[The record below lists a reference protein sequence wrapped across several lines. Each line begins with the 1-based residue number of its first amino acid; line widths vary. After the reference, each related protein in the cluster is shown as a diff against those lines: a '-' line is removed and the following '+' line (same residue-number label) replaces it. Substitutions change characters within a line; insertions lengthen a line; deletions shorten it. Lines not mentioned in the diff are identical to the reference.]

1 MSFTSIKY
9 LYNNA
14 ISQTMSGGRDLRF
27 TVEQIWLLQ
36 RLRGSGLSRDQIV
49 AGLEDLDRLELTA
62 NTAHS
67 ALGIGGKPYGN

>member
-1 MSFTSIKY
+1 
-9 LYNNA
+9 
-14 ISQTMSGGRDLRF
+14 MSGGRDLRF

-62 NTAHS
+62 NSAHS
-67 ALGIGGKPYGN
+67 ALGIGGKPYGKHPVSSTLTLFK